1 MLWIILP
8 FVVSVV
14 ALVLAVLWLSRAA
27 AEVEVVQNTE
37 VSPALAG
44 WWGGFQDR
52 FVQKL
57 RVWLLRRYN
66 ALQSYG
72 TKRRLSTSAT
82 PESLEDLEQ
91 SRKTITSAALAARTT
106 PRETKGDSVRPTS
119 KKDRVLRTFKSLRAP
134 KVQEGDLIERIARNP
149 KDIEAYELLGDL
161 YMTRKDYDDAKA
173 CYRQVLRIDPHHASI
188 AAKFRTMEDLVR
200 S

>member
-14 ALVLAVLWLSRAA
+14 ALVVAVLWLSRAA
-27 AEVEVVQNTE
+27 GQLGVPETIES
-37 VSPALAG
+37 SPVIAS
-44 WWGGFQDR
+44 WWSGFQER

-66 ALQSYG
+66 ALQSQS
-72 TKRRLSTSAT
+72 TKRRSGAT
-82 PESLEDLEQ
+82 PESLEELEQ
-91 SRKTITSAALAARTT
+91 SRKTIASAAHSTRTT

-161 YMTRKDYDDAKA
+161 YMSRKDYDDAKA

-188 AAKFRTMEDLVR
+188 SAKFRTIEDLVR

>member
-14 ALVLAVLWLSRAA
+14 ALVLAVLWLSRAGRGI
-27 AEVEVVQNTE
+27 EVPETTE
-37 VSPALAG
+37 SAPAIAG
-44 WWGGFQDR
+44 WWSGFQDR

-66 ALQSYG
+66 ALQNHGS
-72 TKRRLSTSAT
+72 KRRSGVA
-82 PESLEDLEQ
+82 PESLEDIEQ
-91 SRKTITSAALAARTT
+91 SRKTIASAALAARTT
-106 PRETKGDSVRPTS
+106 PRETKGDSVRPTT

-161 YMTRKDYDDAKA
+161 YMARKDYDDAKA

-188 AAKFRTMEDLVR
+188 AAKFRTIEDLVR

>member
-14 ALVLAVLWLSRAA
+14 ALVVAVLWLSRAA
-27 AEVEVVQNTE
+27 ADTPVSTVETPSVV
-37 VSPALAG
+37 AG
-44 WWGGFQDR
+44 WWSGFQDR
-52 FVQKL
+52 FAQKL

-66 ALQSYG
+66 ALHSYS
-72 TKRRLSTSAT
+72 TKRRSSVVEESA
-82 PESLEDLEQ
+82 EVLEELEQ
-91 SRKTITSAALAARTT
+91 SKRTIQAAAHSARTT
-106 PRETKGDSVRPTS
+106 PRETKGDSVRPTT

-149 KDIEAYELLGDL
+149 KDLEAYELLGDL
-161 YMTRKDYDDAKA
+161 YMGRKDYDDAKA
-173 CYRQVLRIDPHHASI
+173 CYRQVLRLDPHHASI